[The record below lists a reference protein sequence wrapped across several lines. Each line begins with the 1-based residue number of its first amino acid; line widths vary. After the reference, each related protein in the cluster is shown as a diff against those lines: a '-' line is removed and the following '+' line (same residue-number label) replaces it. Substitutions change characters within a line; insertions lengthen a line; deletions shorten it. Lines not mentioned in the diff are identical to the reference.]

1 MCVLALKW
9 LHSGLVRRLRFF
21 FVTQSP
27 DVLKCHNALEMYFL
41 VWCDFVLFFCS
52 FPVCFFVFYIRR
64 LMLRFIV
71 FFVISFFSLE
81 VRVIRFFFRLEFLNL
96 LRHSQI
102 EWAGILLIHH
112 GCYVHA
118 YVDISFHTPGKTH
131 YEWNFDS
138 LFGIFLFDAPPFYS
152 PSEPELW
159 NWIPRITKK
168 YCCLMVI
175 SGSSTKKNTLH
186 SRSKCYGLSFHNLFT
201 FDQLAK
207 LFLHSIYLLA
217 CGHCFSPIKKSTH
230 FLTIESL
237 FARFHSDLLF
247 KI

>member
-1 MCVLALKW
+1 MW
-9 LHSGLVRRLRFF
+9 
-21 FVTQSP
+21 
-27 DVLKCHNALEMYFL
+27 
-41 VWCDFVLFFCS
+41 
-52 FPVCFFVFYIRR
+52 
-64 LMLRFIV
+64 
-71 FFVISFFSLE
+71 FFVIFFLFFS
-81 VRVIRFFFRLEFLNL
+81 RVLLRLLYSTVDASFHCFFCCYFILFTGSSCNTFFFRLEFLNL

-118 YVDISFHTPGKTH
+118 YVDISLHTPGKTH

-152 PSEPELW
+152 PTEPESW

-175 SGSSTKKNTLH
+175 SGSSTKKKTTLH

-207 LFLHSIYLLA
+207 LFFKHSIYLLA

-230 FLTIESL
+230 FFNHWKFIRTVS
-237 FARFHSDLLF
+237 
-247 KI
+247 